1 MYKLFQYF
9 SVTVFVV
16 LLLACTEN
24 TNKRHQLVLEKQSQR
39 LILTA
44 YDGAAI
50 QVELVNTDH
59 AQFPSFA
66 VAASAKKSQPIII
79 HSNESVSF
87 QINQL
92 KAIVDKKTWQIEY
105 YRNDEK
111 LTAQTAFINK
121 HRERQVDFSLADH
134 EKVLGAG
141 QRIVGMDRRG
151 HRFPLYNRAHY
162 GYTTESQQMYYSLPA
177 IMSSN
182 GYSIVFDN
190 SAKGFLDI
198 GKTDADRLR
207 FESVGGR
214 ASYLIFAQQSFP
226 ELINSF
232 VMVTGKQPMPARW
245 LFGNH
250 ASRFGYRSQ
259 QQVEQV
265 IKQYQQQDIP
275 VDSVI
280 LDLFWFGPDIKGHVG
295 NLDWDRNTFP
305 EPEKMI
311 ESLKQQGVKTIL
323 ITEPFVLTSSKRWQE
338 AVDKKVCAKNEQ
350 GEPKRFDFYFGNTC
364 LIDVFDRK
372 AIDWFSGIYK
382 DLMKQGVA
390 GTWGD
395 LGEPEVHPDDTL
407 HTLSEYGLMARGD
420 EIHNAYGHQWANM
433 VYQSYRE
440 QQPQQRPLI
449 MMRSGFIGSQ
459 RYGMIPWTGDVDRS
473 WGGLKPQV
481 ELALQ
486 MSLFGLA
493 YTHSD
498 LGGFAGGE
506 SFDPELYI
514 RWLQFGVFQP
524 VYRPHAQDH
533 IAPEPVFHEEIT
545 QSIVRDYIKL
555 RYRLLPY
562 HYTLAYQNSKT
573 GMPLMRPLFFA
584 DKNNPVLFDKAD
596 SYFWGDAF
604 LVAPVTEP
612 GISKQSVYLPE
623 GDWYDFWSDKRYA
636 GEQTIDFPLTLNTM
650 PVLVKAGSFV
660 PMIESVSTTEHY
672 SSDELI
678 LHYYALPRLH
688 TLDAQPDLKNK
699 LSSHNKTSLDDN
711 TPGYASGY
719 MYDDDG
725 KRFGN
730 IEQQRFEMLHFEATQ
745 IDDQLTLTFKRTPEV
760 AENNSNVDGMNKQR
774 EHNATEPKEVAL
786 KKAVNTGADITAK
799 GISAKNFT
807 TKDTSAKDITAKGY
821 KGMPKQ
827 RQMTLIIH
835 GWQTEPSHIQFGQ
848 NRIENFNYNEEKQQL
863 TIEFQWSHQA
873 ISLTVR

>member
-1 MYKLFQYF
+1 MYKFFQYF

-16 LLLACTEN
+16 LLLACTDN
-24 TNKRHQLVLEKQSQR
+24 NAKRHQLVLEKQNQR
-39 LILTA
+39 LILSA
-44 YDGAAI
+44 YQGDAI
-50 QVELVNTDH
+50 EVELINSDYD
-59 AQFPSFA
+59 QFPSFA
-66 VAASAKKSQPIII
+66 VAESAKVTQPIIV
-79 HSNESVSF
+79 HRNKSVSF
-87 QINQL
+87 QVNQL
-92 KAIVDKKTWQIEY
+92 KAIVDKETWQIEY

-111 LTAQTAFINK
+111 LTEQTAFINR
-121 HRERQVDFSLADH
+121 HRERQVDFLLADH

-177 IMSSN
+177 IMSSK

-190 SAKGFLDI
+190 SAKGVLDI
-198 GKTDADRLR
+198 GKTDAERLR

-214 ASYLIFAQQSFP
+214 ASYLFFAEASFP
-226 ELINSF
+226 ELIHSY
-232 VMVTGKQPMPARW
+232 VTVTGKQPMPARW

-265 IKQYQQQDIP
+265 IQQYQQADIP

-280 LDLFWFGPDIKGHVG
+280 LDLFWFGPDIKGHMG

-305 EPEKMI
+305 DPEKMI
-311 ESLKQQGVKTIL
+311 ESLKQEGIKTIL
-323 ITEPFVLTSSKRWQE
+323 ITEPFVLTSSNRWQE
-338 AVDKKVCAKNEQ
+338 AVEKKVCAKNEK

-364 LIDVFDRK
+364 LIDVFDKK
-372 AIDWFSGIYK
+372 AIDWFSRIYK

-407 HTLSEYGLMARGD
+407 HTLSEYDLTARGD
-420 EIHNAYGHQWANM
+420 DIHNAYGHQWANM
-433 VYQSYRE
+433 VYQSYRQ
-440 QQPQQRPLI
+440 QQPEVRPLI

-506 SFDPELYI
+506 SFDSELYI
-514 RWLQFGVFQP
+514 RWLQYGVFQP

-533 IAPEPVFHEEIT
+533 IAPEPVFHDELT

-555 RYRLLPY
+555 RYQLLPY
-562 HYTLAYQNSKT
+562 HYTMAYQHSTT
-573 GMPLMRPLFFA
+573 GMPLMRPLFFSGDSFA
-584 DKNNPVLFDKAD
+584 ENSFTENSFAGDSSSNVSSVDANSININKASLFDKRD

-612 GISKQSVYLPE
+612 GIQSQLVYLPK
-623 GDWYDFWSDKRYA
+623 GDWYDFWRDKHYRGA
-636 GEQTIDFPLTLNTM
+636 QTIEYPLTLKTM
-650 PVLVKAGSFV
+650 PVLVKAGAFV
-660 PMIESVSTTEHY
+660 PMIEPISTTEDY
-672 SSDELI
+672 SSEHLT
-678 LHYYALPRLH
+678 LHYYAFP
-688 TLDAQPDLKNK
+688 TSTFSNSMA
-699 LSSHNKTSLDDN
+699 KT
-711 TPGYASGY
+711 ASTKQTSNGF
-719 MYDDDG
+719 MYEDDG
-725 KRFGN
+725 KRFGS
-730 IEQQRFEMLHFEATQ
+730 IEQRQFETLHFAAEQ
-745 IDDQLTLTFKRTPEV
+745 EPHRLSLSFKR
-760 AENNSNVDGMNKQR
+760 NVGGEPSQ
-774 EHNATEPKEVAL
+774 EH
-786 KKAVNTGADITAK
+786 G
-799 GISAKNFT
+799 
-807 TKDTSAKDITAKGY
+807 GY
-821 KGMPKQ
+821 EGMPKQ
-827 RQMTLIIH
+827 RQLKLVIH
-835 GWQTEPSHIQFGQ
+835 GWQSLPESIMFGTQ
-848 NRIENFNYNEEKQQL
+848 TIRDFEYNAANKQL
-863 TIEFQWSHQA
+863 TIGLQWDHHSKT
-873 ISLTVR
+873 LVVE